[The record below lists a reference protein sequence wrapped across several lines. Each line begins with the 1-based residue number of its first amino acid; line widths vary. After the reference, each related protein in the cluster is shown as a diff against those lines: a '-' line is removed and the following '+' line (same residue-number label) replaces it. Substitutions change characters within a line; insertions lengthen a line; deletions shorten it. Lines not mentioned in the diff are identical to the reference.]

1 MPKKASSNVKSAQQ
15 SPLIDLSQD
24 QQWDIIN
31 KTGILHKVPGAKS
44 TKTAAN
50 GNTSTEPLKD
60 EEPRLL
66 AAVLMSFPMIMFH
79 LTLDYVVHFQYG
91 FLSDFT
97 VMHVLSRELPLVPA
111 LTVFIY
117 VTGLY
122 KHLKVVQWLLAAA
135 ALIVGNMLIYYT
147 TVDETFGAM
156 LKAPGLSVVWVYLV
170 IQMDILPAMVSL
182 LGSLIYYHADF
193 LVSFIDPNMWTNSF
207 RLKEGL

>member
-97 VMHVLSRELPLVPA
+97 VMHV
-111 LTVFIY
+111 
-117 VTGLY
+117 
-122 KHLKVVQWLLAAA
+122 VQWLLAAA